1 MTRYLAAIAL
11 VALAGCGQ
19 RGDLKP
25 ASNTPL
31 PVAPV
36 GARATPTP
44 AALLTPSIQARP
56 ARSDEVLKSSEQR
69 PRDDFTLPP
78 N

>member
-1 MTRYLAAIAL
+1 MKRLMILGLLAL
-11 VALAGCGQ
+11 GGCGQ

-25 ASNTPL
+25 AADTPL

-44 AALLTPSIQARP
+44 QALLTPSIQARP
-56 ARSDEVLKSSEQR
+56 LRSDELLKSSEQR
-69 PRDDFTLPP
+69 PRDDFALPP